1 MSTGN
6 TTEIL
11 LGCEPQVRVEIIE
24 DNGNLFMRVVAPDP
38 DAVDIDALFFNL
50 ADDVDA
56 SALTIY
62 PDYDEAIGSNGE
74 NVTGFTVATGTLN
87 QMDNGA
93 QVQEPYDVRL
103 EFGTTPYS
111 SQGDVNEA
119 TLTFYI
125 DGGGSNLT
133 ADSIDLSNLT
143 AVVNTDNGGGMA
155 LTGGIGNTGDDQAAV
170 YETNVLASDDFN
182 GISYASQSDIV
193 SYGGYWQATNGEL
206 EANGC
211 HDGNIWFEPVAVN
224 GDAEISFDA
233 RAPHTEYFENGGCY
247 GDSLEVWAL
256 VDGNEWV
263 LMDTF
268 VVNDEGTALVG
279 DTTGQT
285 ITADSQTLTYSGGA
299 LDGASSVQLVLDAD
313 ISAGNEEIFI
323 DNVEVS
329 ETVLVEGND
338 SGATTTE
345 TVEEVVLAE
354 NFDGVSNLQD
364 AQNVA
369 WNGGWHGGWQ
379 ATNGEAEAN
388 GCHDG
393 NLWFETAQVNG
404 DAEVSFDARAP
415 HTEYFENGGCYGDS
429 LEVWALVD
437 GNEWVLMDTFVVND
451 EGTALVGDTTGQTI
465 TADSQTLTYSGG
477 ALDGASSVQLVLD
490 ADISAGNEEI
500 FIDNVEVSTL
510 TEVEVPVDEHGT
522 CEDFEDAAAGE
533 TAALQFD
540 GFTVTAQRAGD
551 AADSENDAMIFDT
564 ANPTGGDSD
573 LGYADQGNAIIISE
587 DNDAT
592 DPDDNAGGGTITFDF
607 AAPSDVVSLNV
618 LDIEE
623 EGGAIDLYDSE
634 GELIDSIAIPAA
646 GDNSV
651 QTIDI
656 AVDGVA
662 SMQVTL
668 AGSGAVDDLCYASE
682 TGGNCGQY
690 DVTYD
695 DLMKDAD
702 PAAVAD
708 DQTTA
713 DDQVDDM
720 ADAMV

>member
-1 MSTGN
+1 
-6 TTEIL
+6 
-11 LGCEPQVRVEIIE
+11 
-24 DNGNLFMRVVAPDP
+24 
-38 DAVDIDALFFNL
+38 
-50 ADDVDA
+50 
-56 SALTIY
+56 
-62 PDYDEAIGSNGE
+62 
-74 NVTGFTVATGTLN
+74 
-87 QMDNGA
+87 MDNCA

-125 DGGGSNLT
+125 DGG
-133 ADSIDLSNLT
+133 DSNLT

-155 LTGGIGNTGDDQAAV
+155 LTGGIGNTGDDLAAV
-170 YETNVLASDDFN
+170 YETNVVASDDFN

-211 HDGNIWFEPVAVN
+211 HDGNLWFETAQVN
-224 GDAEISFDA
+224 GDAETSFDA

-247 GDSLEVWAL
+247 GDNLEVWVL

-313 ISAGNEEIFI
+313 I
-323 DNVEVS
+323 
-329 ETVLVEGND
+329 T
-338 SGATTTE
+338 
-345 TVEEVVLAE
+345 
-354 NFDGVSNLQD
+354 
-364 AQNVA
+364 
-369 WNGGWHGGWQ
+369 
-379 ATNGEAEAN
+379 AN
-388 GCHDG
+388 
-393 NLWFETAQVNG
+393 
-404 DAEVSFDARAP
+404 
-415 HTEYFENGGCYGDS
+415 
-429 LEVWALVD
+429 
-437 GNEWVLMDTFVVND
+437 
-451 EGTALVGDTTGQTI
+451 
-465 TADSQTLTYSGG
+465 
-477 ALDGASSVQLVLD
+477 
-490 ADISAGNEEI
+490 NEEI

-522 CEDFEDAAAGE
+522 CEDFEDAAAGD

-713 DDQVDDM
+713 DDEVDDM
-720 ADAMV
+720 ADAMA